1 MSDILLKVEDVS
13 HAVGVAAS
21 TIRKYSFLIEK
32 QGYTFSRSN
41 QGALMYDKE
50 EVSIFKEIIQIKK
63 QKNMT
68 LEKAVQRA
76 LSNMSDMVDIADIS
90 RGPYDDMSGM
100 SDVQDMSKAIAA
112 MQAQMKAVLDQNEK
126 VLLQNQELIRKVER
140 LEDISSLEKE
150 KIENRDKLLLDAMK
164 EIKETKKVIATS
176 LEENRKALQKKWWEF
191 WR

>member
-13 HAVGVAAS
+13 QAVGVAAS

-76 LSNMSDMVDIADIS
+76 LSNMSDMVDIVDIS
-90 RGPYDDMSGM
+90 RGPYGDMSVM

-112 MQAQMKAVLDQNEK
+112 MQSQMKAVLDQNEK

-140 LEDISSLEKE
+140 LEDASLLEKE

-164 EIKETKKVIATS
+164 EIKETKKAIATS
-176 LEENRKALQKKWWEF
+176 LEENRRALQKKWWEF

>member
-100 SDVQDMSKAIAA
+100 SDVQDMSIAIAA
-112 MQAQMKAVLDQNEK
+112 MQAQMKDVWDQDEK

-140 LEDISSLEKE
+140 WEDTSSLEKE
-150 KIENRDKLLLDAMK
+150 KIENRDNLLLDARK

>member
-1 MSDILLKVEDVS
+1 
-13 HAVGVAAS
+13 
-21 TIRKYSFLIEK
+21 
-32 QGYTFSRSN
+32 
-41 QGALMYDKE
+41 MYDKE

-140 LEDISSLEKE
+140 LEDTSSLEKE

>member
-41 QGALMYDKE
+41 QGALMYDKD

-90 RGPYDDMSGM
+90 RGPYGDMSGM

-140 LEDISSLEKE
+140 LEDTSSLEKE

>member
-13 HAVGVAAS
+13 QAVGVAAS
-21 TIRKYSFLIEK
+21 TIRKYSFLIEN

-76 LSNMSDMVDIADIS
+76 LSNMSDMVDVADIS
-90 RGPYDDMSGM
+90 RGPYDDMSVM

-140 LEDISSLEKE
+140 LEDTSLLEKE

>member
-41 QGALMYDKE
+41 QGALMYDKD

-140 LEDISSLEKE
+140 LEDTSSLEKE

>member
-41 QGALMYDKE
+41 QGALMYDKD

-140 LEDISSLEKE
+140 LEDTNLLEKE

-164 EIKETKKVIATS
+164 EIKETKKVIAIS

>member
-13 HAVGVAAS
+13 QAVGVAAS

-76 LSNMSDMVDIADIS
+76 LSNMSDMVDIVDIS
-90 RGPYDDMSGM
+90 RGPYDDMSVM
-100 SDVQDMSKAIAA
+100 SDVQDMSEAIAA

-140 LEDISSLEKE
+140 LEDTSLLEKE

-176 LEENRKALQKKWWEF
+176 LEENRKVLQKKWWEF